1 MEIFLKTDLIIYL
14 KLHGKPYQIKINK
27 YTLDVLEGL
36 QACIVTGKGK
46 QLTTQIGYQPF

>member
-1 MEIFLKTDLIIYL
+1 MKYFKTDLIYS

-27 YTLDVLEGL
+27 YILEGL